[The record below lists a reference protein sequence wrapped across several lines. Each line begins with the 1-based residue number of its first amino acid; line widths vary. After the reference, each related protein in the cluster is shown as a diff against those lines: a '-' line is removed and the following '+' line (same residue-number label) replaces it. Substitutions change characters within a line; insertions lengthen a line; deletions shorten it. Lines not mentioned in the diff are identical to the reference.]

1 MNGYININGE
11 PIIDLIDEDY
21 YNLNSIIKKHTND
34 KEFIIYIEK
43 LETNLT
49 IVYIE
54 SVLIIT
60 IHKYFLL

>member
-34 KEFIIYIEK
+34 KEFIIYSK
-43 LETNLT
+43 
-49 IVYIE
+49 
-54 SVLIIT
+54 
-60 IHKYFLL
+60 K

>member
-1 MNGYININGE
+1 M
-11 PIIDLIDEDY
+11 
-21 YNLNSIIKKHTND
+21 IKKHTND
-34 KEFIIYIEK
+34 KEFIIYIKK

-54 SVLIIT
+54 IVLIIT

>member
-21 YNLNSIIKKHTND
+21 YNLNWIIKKHTND